1 MKVLGQGTFGITYKA
16 KVEMKGALGHL
27 DSNMYV
33 AVKEFFMKEVNGRE
47 NSTVTSGTTDSGGLF
62 QYYRGKFEREA
73 RNLSQLH
80 HPNIVKVLEAF
91 CANGTT
97 YYAMEY
103 VDGMS
108 LDDLIAKSPQGRLS
122 LAKAIATVKQIGAA
136 LAFMHSKQMLHLDVK
151 PGNVMMRGDGTPV
164 LIDFGLSKQY
174 TQGGEP
180 ESSTKVGAGTPG
192 YAPLEQASFR
202 DGKDFPTMM
211 DVYALGGT
219 MYKMLTGQRPPDAS
233 EILNDGFPADSLLQL
248 GIPEQTVECIAKA
261 MSPMKKDRWQTVDE
275 FVDCL
280 TKRTPVR
287 GASKSGG
294 ATARSEEGTR
304 FDDEDVPGNGT
315 CGDGGDVQD
324 DGEEEES
331 WLMRNKVL
339 CVIVALVVGLVV
351 GMFLLNSKGD
361 TAAAVPPES
370 TEVADSVA
378 TSADEPD
385 VVEQNQAQDNRPV
398 SAPQKEETAQQS
410 PTQQPVKPVPSAQP
424 TKPSATAATSTASS
438 ATHATQPESKPSA
451 SNNKVHDIVEQQP
464 EFPGGTPAL
473 YEYLSNNL
481 HYPAVAREN
490 EVQGRVIVIFTVEK
504 DGSLSNITL
513 ARSVDP
519 MLDKEALRLVRG
531 MPKWIP
537 GKRNGDAVRSRYS
550 LPVTFKLQ

>member
-1 MKVLGQGTFGITYKA
+1 
-16 KVEMKGALGHL
+16 
-27 DSNMYV
+27 
-33 AVKEFFMKEVNGRE
+33 
-47 NSTVTSGTTDSGGLF
+47 
-62 QYYRGKFEREA
+62 
-73 RNLSQLH
+73 
-80 HPNIVKVLEAF
+80 
-91 CANGTT
+91 
-97 YYAMEY
+97 
-103 VDGMS
+103 
-108 LDDLIAKSPQGRLS
+108 
-122 LAKAIATVKQIGAA
+122 
-136 LAFMHSKQMLHLDVK
+136 
-151 PGNVMMRGDGTPV
+151 
-164 LIDFGLSKQY
+164 
-174 TQGGEP
+174 
-180 ESSTKVGAGTPG
+180 
-192 YAPLEQASFR
+192 
-202 DGKDFPTMM
+202 MM

-280 TKRTPVR
+280 TKRTPVH
-287 GASKSGG
+287 GASKPGG
-294 ATARSEEGTR
+294 ASARSEEGTR
-304 FDDEDVPGNGT
+304 FDDVDVPGNGT
-315 CGDGGDVQD
+315 GGDGGDVQD

-351 GMFLLNSKGD
+351 GMFLFSSKGD

-385 VVEQNQAQDNRPV
+385 VVEQNQAQDNKPV
-398 SAPQKEETAQQS
+398 SAPQKVETAQQS
-410 PTQQPVKPVPSAQP
+410 AAQQPVKPVPSAQP

-451 SNNKVHDIVEQQP
+451 SNNKVHDIFEQQP